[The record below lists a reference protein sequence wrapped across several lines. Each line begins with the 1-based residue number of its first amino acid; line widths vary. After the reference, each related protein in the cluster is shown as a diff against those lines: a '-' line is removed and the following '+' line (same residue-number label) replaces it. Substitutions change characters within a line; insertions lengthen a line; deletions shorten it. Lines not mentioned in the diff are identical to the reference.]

1 MAVGSLGR
9 RLRLLTLG
17 LTAAF
22 TVTALLAV
30 ARLRVLEGSVTT
42 VLSRNYRSI
51 EAAEGMR
58 GAVATLQIAVR
69 DGPCGSACAA
79 LEAEFGRWLAVEHG
93 NYTEPGEPALV
104 DDIEGQARM
113 MFAGARAGRAPQVD
127 GDAAALRADLDALV
141 ALNKSAM
148 FAADRRTRTLA
159 NRLVLG
165 TLGVVGLLAALVA
178 AVGWRLAGALARNVD
193 AVLDETAKT
202 ESIIQSIDDGLVVID
217 GAGRVVNVN
226 EVACAILGLE
236 RAAAVGRRFDDLG
249 LAHPHYLRIREA
261 LRELGTRPDDEN
273 VRAELTLFLR
283 GRDHHYVLRP
293 SHLRAHDGSAAG
305 TVLVLQDVTHF
316 RDQEARREE
325 LVGTLSH
332 ELGSPLTSLR
342 LAVELLAADAAITP
356 AQRPLLEAAREDVE
370 RLQDLAQ
377 RLLDL
382 ARMRAMGIVLE
393 RRSVDLAAVMPRVVS
408 IFRPQAREKGI
419 ELEAAVPG
427 AGVTIVGD
435 PTKLTWAFSNLFSN
449 ALRYTPRGGRVRVD
463 VAPEED
469 AVLIAVSDTGPGIPS
484 GQRERI
490 FERFAQGGDGGEG
503 GAAGLGLAIV
513 RDIVQAHGG
522 RIRVDSAEGQGSRF
536 TVELP
541 RG

>member
-1 MAVGSLGR
+1 MAVGSLGH

-22 TVTALLAV
+22 AVSALFAV
-30 ARLRVLEGSVTT
+30 ARLRVLERSVTS

-51 EAAEGMR
+51 EAADGMR
-58 GAVATLQIAVR
+58 RAVAALRLTFR
-69 DGPCGSACAA
+69 DGACASACAG
-79 LEAEFGRWLAVEHG
+79 LEEGFGRWLEVEHG
-93 NYTEPGEPALV
+93 NYTEPGEPALA
-104 DDIEGQARM
+104 DGIERRARAL
-113 MFAGARAGRAPQVD
+113 FASARAGH
-127 GDAAALRADLDALV
+127 AAEVEEHAEALRRDLDALV
-141 ALNKSAM
+141 TLNTSAM

-159 NRLVLG
+159 NRLILG
-165 TLGVVGLLAALVA
+165 TLGVVGLLAVLIA
-178 AVGWRLAGALARNVD
+178 AVGWKLAGVLARNVD

-202 ESIIQSIDDGLVVID
+202 EGIIQSIDDGLVVID
-217 GAGRVVNVN
+217 GTGNVVNVN

-236 RAAAVGRRFDDLG
+236 RPAIIGRRFDDLG
-249 LAHPHYLRIREA
+249 LGHPHYLRIREA
-261 LRELGTRPDDEN
+261 VRELGARPEDEN
-273 VRAELTLFLR
+273 IRAELTLFLR

-293 SHLRAHDGSAAG
+293 SRLRAHDGSAAG
-305 TVLVLQDVTHF
+305 TVLILQDVTHF

-342 LAVELLAADAAITP
+342 LAVELLAGDATIP
-356 AQRPLLEAAREDVE
+356 PEQRPLLDAAREDVD

-382 ARMRAMGIVLE
+382 ARMRATGIALE
-393 RRSVDLAAVMPRVVS
+393 RRNVDLATVMPRVVS

-419 ELEAAVPG
+419 ELEAVVP
-427 AGVTIVGD
+427 ATGVTIVGD

-463 VAPEED
+463 VAPEEG
-469 AVLIAVSDTGPGIPS
+469 AVLVAVSDTGPGIPP
-484 GQRERI
+484 GQRDRI
-490 FERFAQGGDGGEG
+490 FERFAQAGDGGEG

-522 RIRVDSAEGQGSRF
+522 RIRVDSTEGQGSRF

>member
-1 MAVGSLGR
+1 MAVGSLGQ

-22 TVTALLAV
+22 AVAALFAV
-30 ARLRVLEGSVTT
+30 ARLQVLERSVTA

-58 GAVATLQIAVR
+58 RSVGALQLAVR
-69 DGPCGSACAA
+69 EGACASACAA
-79 LEAEFGRWLAVEHG
+79 LEQEFRRWLEIEHA
-93 NYTEPGEPALV
+93 NYTEPGEPALA
-104 DDIEGQARM
+104 DDVESRARA
-113 MFAGARAGRAPQVD
+113 MFASARAGLGTSVD
-127 GDAAALRADLDALV
+127 EEAEAIGRDLDALV
-141 ALNKSAM
+141 GLNRDAM

-165 TLGVVGLLAALVA
+165 TLGVVGLLAVLVA
-178 AVGWRLAGALARNVD
+178 AVGWKLAGTLARNVD
-193 AVLDETAKT
+193 AVLDETART
-202 ESIIQSIDDGLVVID
+202 EGIIQSIDDGLVVLD
-217 GAGRVVNVN
+217 AGGRVVNVN
-226 EVACAILGLE
+226 EVACAILGAE
-236 RAAAVGRRFDDLG
+236 RRTIVGRCFDDLA
-249 LAHPHYLRIREA
+249 LDHPHYLRIREA
-261 LRELGTRPDDEN
+261 LREIDARPDDQDL
-273 VRAELTLFLR
+273 RAELKLFVR

-293 SHLRAHDGSAAG
+293 SRLRARDGSGAG
-305 TVLVLQDVTHF
+305 TVVVLQDVTHF

-342 LAVELLAADAAITP
+342 LAVELLARDAAITSE
-356 AQRPLLEAAREDVE
+356 QRPLLDAVREDVE

-382 ARMRAMGIVLE
+382 ARMRAMGIALD
-393 RRSVDLAAVMPRVVS
+393 RRNVDLATVVPRVVS

-419 ELEAAVPG
+419 ELEAVVPG
-427 AGVTIVGD
+427 TGVTIVGD

-449 ALRYTPRGGRVRVD
+449 ALRYTPRGGTVRVD
-463 VAPEED
+463 VAPEDD
-469 AVLIAVSDTGPGIPS
+469 AVLIAVSDTGPGIPP

-490 FERFAQGGDGGEG
+490 FERFVQVGDGGEG

-522 RIRVDSAEGQGSRF
+522 RIRVDSASGQGSRF

>member
-1 MAVGSLGR
+1 
-9 RLRLLTLG
+9 
-17 LTAAF
+17 
-22 TVTALLAV
+22 
-30 ARLRVLEGSVTT
+30 
-42 VLSRNYRSI
+42 
-51 EAAEGMR
+51 
-58 GAVATLQIAVR
+58 
-69 DGPCGSACAA
+69 
-79 LEAEFGRWLAVEHG
+79 
-93 NYTEPGEPALV
+93 
-104 DDIEGQARM
+104 
-113 MFAGARAGRAPQVD
+113 
-127 GDAAALRADLDALV
+127 
-141 ALNKSAM
+141 
-148 FAADRRTRTLA
+148 
-159 NRLVLG
+159 
-165 TLGVVGLLAALVA
+165 
-178 AVGWRLAGALARNVD
+178 
-193 AVLDETAKT
+193 
-202 ESIIQSIDDGLVVID
+202 
-217 GAGRVVNVN
+217 
-226 EVACAILGLE
+226 
-236 RAAAVGRRFDDLG
+236 
-249 LAHPHYLRIREA
+249 
-261 LRELGTRPDDEN
+261 
-273 VRAELTLFLR
+273 
-283 GRDHHYVLRP
+283 
-293 SHLRAHDGSAAG
+293 
-305 TVLVLQDVTHF
+305 VLVLQDVTHF

>member
-1 MAVGSLGR
+1 MAVGSLGQ

-22 TVTALLAV
+22 AVAALFAV
-30 ARLRVLEGSVTT
+30 ARLRVLERSVTA

-58 GAVATLQIAVR
+58 RTVERVRLAVR
-69 DGPCGSACAA
+69 DGTCASACAG
-79 LEAEFGRWLAVEHG
+79 LEKQFWGWLEIEHA
-93 NYTEPGEPALV
+93 NYTEPGEPALADDVGRRARGLFASARVGHGTSV
-104 DDIEGQARM
+104 DEDVEAI
-113 MFAGARAGRAPQVD
+113 GR
-127 GDAAALRADLDALV
+127 DLDALV
-141 ALNKSAM
+141 ALNRDAM
-148 FAADRRTRTLA
+148 FAADRRTQTLA

-165 TLGVVGLLAALVA
+165 TLGVVGLLALLVA
-178 AVGWRLAGALARNVD
+178 AVGWKLAGALARNVD
-193 AVLDETAKT
+193 AVLDEMART
-202 ESIIQSIDDGLVVID
+202 EGIIQSIDDGIVVLD
-217 GAGRVVNVN
+217 VDGRVVNVN
-226 EVACAILGLE
+226 EVACAILGAE
-236 RAAAVGRRFDDLG
+236 HPTIVGRRFDDLA
-249 LAHPHYLRIREA
+249 LEHPHYLRIREA
-261 LRELGTRPDDEN
+261 LRELGTRPDDRD

-293 SHLRAHDGSAAG
+293 SRIRARDGSAAG
-305 TVLVLQDVTHF
+305 TVLILQDVTHF

-342 LAVELLAADAAITP
+342 LAVELIARDAVTSP
-356 AQRPLLEAAREDVE
+356 EQRPLLDAAREDVE

-382 ARMRAMGIVLE
+382 ARMRATGIALE
-393 RRSVDLAAVMPRVVS
+393 RRNVDLATVVPRVVG
-408 IFRPQAREKGI
+408 IFGPQAREKGI
-419 ELEAAVPG
+419 ELEAVVPE

-463 VAPEED
+463 VAPDED
-469 AVLIAVSDTGPGIPS
+469 AVLVAVSDTGPGIPP

-490 FERFAQGGDGGEG
+490 FERFAQAGDGGEA

-522 RIRVDSAEGQGSRF
+522 RIRVDSACGQGSRF